1 MNRYVATNRSPTAG
15 SLSAQRRASAVP
27 TSQMNRRTL
36 IKGLAAGSVTLMG
49 ATGKARAAE
58 ALGSR
63 RAVEGG
69 VRNVVLVHGAYAD
82 GSCWSEVIERL
93 EAAGLTA
100 TAVQNPLT
108 SLADDAA
115 ATRRILGLHTTPTI
129 LVGHSFAGTVISEV
143 GNAPHVTGL
152 VYVAA
157 RAPDAGEDYAA
168 LAKTFPTPPA
178 NAGLVYT
185 NGFGA
190 LTEHAFLHDF
200 ANGVDRNRARVL
212 YAVQGHISATLF
224 SDRTTVAAWRSKP
237 SWYAVSKHDRTTSPE
252 LERFLAKRMNAKTIE
267 VDSGHL
273 SLITHPR
280 EITELILTA
289 ARARS

>member
-1 MNRYVATNRSPTAG
+1 M
-15 SLSAQRRASAVP
+15 P
-27 TSQMNRRTL
+27 TSHMDRRTL
-36 IKGLAAGSVTLMG
+36 IKGLAAGSAMTLLG
-49 ATGKARAAE
+49 DTGKARAAE
-58 ALGSR
+58 AFGSR
-63 RAVEGG
+63 RAAKGG

-93 EAAGLTA
+93 QAAGLTA
-100 TAVQNPLT
+100 PAVQTPLS

-115 ATRRILGLHTTPTI
+115 ATRRILALHATPTI
-129 LVGHSFAGTVISEV
+129 LVGHSYAGTVISEV
-143 GNAPHVTGL
+143 GNDPHVTGL

-178 NAGLVYT
+178 NAGLVYK

-200 ANGVDRNRARVL
+200 ANGVARRRARVL

-224 SDRTTVAAWRSKP
+224 SDKTTVAAWRSKP

-267 VDSGHL
+267 LDSGHL

-280 EITELILTA
+280 EIAELILTA